1 MSHSA
6 WPQGAYPMMMPPFP
20 MAPPGAIV
28 LTMWFCGKMDKDDGQ
43 DSSSWFFWNL
53 VLIRDFMQFV
63 QRFIFYSFHSVL
75 LGSQVRTRRAWRS
88 IPLGCKHLLIHIQG
102 WFACLGGV
110 FNNLLHLDFSS
121 DLRRFW
127 QPFSD
132 GLKPTTTPREDFH
145 IPSRKN
151 TQNLKMLNYHRV
163 DIGSVIVVLTWLQDS
178 LFDWRK
184 PRQATMV
191 ASMATAEGDLG
202 LGMMPGMP
210 GMAPMPGMPGMGLNP
225 WVLPDAPWPEN
236 LVQWKTWLKNERFD
250 CLRPVGMDKKV
261 VIKTGHHLDLLEKR
275 GFLNMFPSL
284 CHDMF

>member
-1 MSHSA
+1 MI
-6 WPQGAYPMMMPPFP
+6 FP
-20 MAPPGAIV
+20 
-28 LTMWFCGKMDKDDGQ
+28 K
-43 DSSSWFFWNL
+43 L
-53 VLIRDFMQFV
+53 VLLRDFMQFV

-102 WFACLGGV
+102 GFACLGGV
-110 FNNLLHLDFSS
+110 FNNSLHLDFSS

-178 LFDWRK
+178 LFDCGNPETQAGNHGGIHGYRWRRPG
-184 PRQATMV
+184 PRHDAWN
-191 ASMATAEGDLG
+191 AGNGSNAWHAGNGSE
-202 LGMMPGMP
+202 
-210 GMAPMPGMPGMGLNP
+210 PMGSTWCPLTWDFGAMKNWMTEKWKIRTVWGQ
-225 WVLPDAPWPEN
+225 WVW
-236 LVQWKTWLKNERFD
+236 T
-250 CLRPVGMDKKV
+250 
-261 VIKTGHHLDLLEKR
+261 
-275 GFLNMFPSL
+275 
-284 CHDMF
+284 